1 MTARGSAGDLGF
13 VHHWAPA
20 TAEGERGTT
29 LLLLHG
35 TGGDEHD
42 LVGLGG
48 ALLPGAAILSP
59 RGQVL
64 ENGMPR
70 FFRRLA
76 MGVFDVPDLIAR
88 TNALADFVG
97 AAAARYGFDPAPVV
111 AVGFSNGANIAASLL
126 LLRPGVLRGAVL
138 FRAMVPLRPDSPP
151 RLEGTQ
157 VFLSAG
163 RFDTMVPAANTEE
176 LAGMLRE
183 AGADVTLHWEPEGHT
198 LVASEVEE
206 ARRWL
211 AGRGPHLTATIGATA
226 LTPPPPHR
234 PGSGGPPAAPPE
246 AGMGRRPEPR

>member
-1 MTARGSAGDLGF
+1 MTPRDTAGDLGF
-13 VHHWAPA
+13 VHHSAAA
-20 TAEGERGTT
+20 TGEGGAGTT

-35 TGGDEHD
+35 TGGDEQD
-42 LVGLGG
+42 LVPLGRG
-48 ALLPGAAILSP
+48 ILPGAAILSP

-88 TNALADFVG
+88 THALADFVG
-97 AAAARYGFDPAPVV
+97 AAAVRYGFDPARVV

-138 FRAMVPLRPDSPP
+138 FRAMVPLRPESPP
-151 RLEGTQ
+151 RLEGTS

-163 RFDTMVPAANTEE
+163 RLDAMVPAANTEE
-176 LAGMLRE
+176 LAEMLRA
-183 AGADVTLHWEPEGHT
+183 AGAEVTLHWEPVGHT

-206 ARRWL
+206 AGRWL
-211 AGRGPHLTATIGATA
+211 LTAV
-226 LTPPPPHR
+226 PPPLHIR
-234 PGSGGPPAAPPE
+234 PG
-246 AGMGRRPEPR
+246 